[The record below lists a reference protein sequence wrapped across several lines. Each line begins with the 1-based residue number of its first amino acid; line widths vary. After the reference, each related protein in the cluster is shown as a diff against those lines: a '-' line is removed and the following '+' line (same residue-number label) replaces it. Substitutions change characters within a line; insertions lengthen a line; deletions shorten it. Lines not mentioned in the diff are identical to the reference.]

1 MIYDIIFIPA
11 ITLIIWTISNSM
23 IKNLASK
30 INTNDVSMIVVGA
43 GIIPMMIGIMINPVH
58 GVSPSI
64 LLLSSISGILLGLGY
79 ILFYKSLKSENL
91 GNAGVTINIQQIV
104 VIVFGLFVLK
114 ENVTSFALPGILLII
129 FGSILATVRKGF
141 RVNKI
146 LIIAAAANIIWGVY
160 YIPLT
165 FAILS
170 LHASP
175 VPLLLARIMG
185 FFSVLLLFNFPS
197 ILRRIRSRIKIENV
211 RGAKIAS
218 ALIFSSIIA
227 GLLDGAGNVLYA
239 LSIQDGIII
248 IAGSMIAL
256 LPVTLALTGKFI
268 FHEKLT
274 SMQYSG
280 ILLSVTGAVLIAIL

>member
-1 MIYDIIFIPA
+1 MIYDIILIPA

-23 IKNLASK
+23 IKGLTSK
-30 INTNDVSMIVVGA
+30 INTNDISMIIIGA
-43 GIIPMMIGIMINPVH
+43 GIIPMVIGIMMEPLN
-58 GVSPSI
+58 GVSLSI
-64 LLLSSISGILLGLGY
+64 LFLSSISGILLGLGY

-104 VIVFGLFVLK
+104 VILFGLLVLK
-114 ENVTSFALPGILLII
+114 ESVTSFALPGILLII
-129 FGSILATVRKGF
+129 FGSILVTIKKGF
-141 RVNKI
+141 KINKI
-146 LIIAAAANIIWGVY
+146 LIIAAAANIIWGIY

-175 VPLLLARIMG
+175 VPLLMARVMG

-197 ILRRIRSRIKIENV
+197 IIRRIKSRVKIRNV
-211 RGAKIAS
+211 KTTKIAS

-227 GLLDGAGNVLYA
+227 GLLDGTGNVFYA

-280 ILLSVTGAVLIAIL
+280 ILLSVAGAMLIAIL

>member
-1 MIYDIIFIPA
+1 MIYDIILIPA

-23 IKNLASK
+23 IKGLTSK
-30 INTNDVSMIVVGA
+30 INTNDISMIIIGA
-43 GIIPMMIGIMINPVH
+43 GIIPMVIGIMMEPLN
-58 GVSPSI
+58 GVSLSI
-64 LLLSSISGILLGLGY
+64 LFLSSISGILLGLGY

-104 VIVFGLFVLK
+104 VILFGLLVLK
-114 ENVTSFALPGILLII
+114 ESVTSFALPGILLII
-129 FGSILATVRKGF
+129 FGSILVTIKKGF
-141 RVNKI
+141 KINKI
-146 LIIAAAANIIWGVY
+146 LIIAAAANIIWGIY

-175 VPLLLARIMG
+175 VPLLMARIMG

-197 ILRRIRSRIKIENV
+197 IIRRIKSKVKIKNIKTT
-211 RGAKIAS
+211 KIAS
-218 ALIFSSIIA
+218 ALIFSSVIA
-227 GLLDGAGNVLYA
+227 GLLDGTGNVFYA

-280 ILLSVTGAVLIAIL
+280 ILLSVTGAMLIAIL

>member
-1 MIYDIIFIPA
+1 MIYDLILIPA
-11 ITLIIWTISNSM
+11 ITLIMWTISNSI
-23 IKNLASK
+23 IKNLTLK
-30 INTNDVSMIVVGA
+30 INTNDISMIIVGA
-43 GIIPMMIGIMINPVH
+43 GIVPMLIGIVINPMH
-58 GVSPSI
+58 GISLPI
-64 LLLSSISGILLGLGY
+64 LFLSSISGILLGFGY
-79 ILFYKSLKSENL
+79 ILFYKSLKLENL

-114 ENVTSFALPGILLII
+114 ENITSFVLPGILLII
-129 FGSILATVRKGF
+129 FGSILVTIRKGF
-141 RVNKI
+141 KINKI
-146 LIIAAAANIIWGVY
+146 LIIAAAANIIWGIY

-197 ILRRIRSRIKIENV
+197 MLKRIRSRIKISNV
-211 RGAKIAS
+211 KGTKIAS
-218 ALIFSSIIA
+218 ALIFSSIMA
-227 GLLDGAGNVLYA
+227 GLLDGTGNVLYA

-248 IAGSMIAL
+248 LAGSMIAL

-268 FHEKLT
+268 FHEKLA
-274 SMQYSG
+274 SIQYTG
-280 ILLSVTGAVLIAIL
+280 ILLSVTGAMLIAIL

>member
-23 IKNLASK
+23 IKGLTSK
-30 INTNDVSMIVVGA
+30 INTNDISTIIIGA
-43 GIIPMMIGIMINPVH
+43 GIIPMVIGIMMEPLN
-58 GVSPSI
+58 GVSLSI
-64 LLLSSISGILLGLGY
+64 LFLSSISGILLGLGY

-104 VIVFGLFVLK
+104 VILFGLLVLK
-114 ENVTSFALPGILLII
+114 ESVTSFALPGILLII
-129 FGSILATVRKGF
+129 FGSILVTIKKGF
-141 RVNKI
+141 KINKI
-146 LIIAAAANIIWGVY
+146 LIIAAAANIIWGIY

-175 VPLLLARIMG
+175 VPLLMARIMG

-197 ILRRIRSRIKIENV
+197 IIRRIKSRVKIKNIKTT
-211 RGAKIAS
+211 KIAS
-218 ALIFSSIIA
+218 ALIFSSVIA
-227 GLLDGAGNVLYA
+227 GLLDGTGNVFYA

-280 ILLSVTGAVLIAIL
+280 ILLSVAGAMLIAIL

>member
-1 MIYDIIFIPA
+1 MIYDLIFIPA

-23 IKNLASK
+23 IKNLTSK
-30 INTNDVSMIVVGA
+30 INTNDISMIIVGA
-43 GIIPMMIGIMINPVH
+43 GIIPMLISIMVNPIHGISLPVMF
-58 GVSPSI
+58 
-64 LLLSSISGILLGLGY
+64 LSSISGILLGLGY

-91 GNAGVTINIQQIV
+91 GNAGATINIQQIV

-114 ENVTSFALPGILLII
+114 ENITSFVLPGILLII
-129 FGSILATVRKGF
+129 FGSILVTIRKGF
-141 RVNKI
+141 KVNKI
-146 LIIAAAANIIWGVY
+146 LIIAAAANIIWGIY

-197 ILRRIRSRIKIENV
+197 IVKRIRAKVKISNV
-211 RGAKIAS
+211 NSTKIAS
-218 ALIFSSIIA
+218 ALLFSSILA
-227 GLLDGAGNVLYA
+227 GLLDGTGNVLYA

-248 IAGSMIAL
+248 LAGSMIAL

-280 ILLSVTGAVLIAIL
+280 ILLSVTGAMLIAIL